1 MNSIGINYKEIEKE
15 REMDELILVN
25 AEDEEIGYGE
35 KAYVHE
41 KGLLHRAF
49 SVFIVNDGK
58 MLIQK
63 RNQNK
68 YHSGGLWTNACCS
81 HPRKGESLKEAV
93 HRRLE
98 EELGIDCDV
107 EELFDFMYRT
117 VFAENLYEYEFDH
130 VFLADYSGSIELNRE
145 EASEIKWIDL
155 QELKED
161 IVRRPEKYTS
171 WFLIAV
177 NKVIKVAEEKKEWK
191 Q

>member
-1 MNSIGINYKEIEKE
+1 MNSIGINYKKMEKE
-15 REMDELILVN
+15 RKMDELILVN

-63 RNQNK
+63 RNRNK

>member
-1 MNSIGINYKEIEKE
+1 MNSIGINYKKMEKE

-63 RNQNK
+63 RNRNK

-130 VFLADYSGSIELNRE
+130 VCLADYSGSIELNRE

>member
-63 RNQNK
+63 RNRNK

>member
-1 MNSIGINYKEIEKE
+1 MNSIGINYKEMEKE

-63 RNQNK
+63 RNRNK

-130 VFLADYSGSIELNRE
+130 VFLADYSGSIELNQE

>member
-1 MNSIGINYKEIEKE
+1 MNSIGINYKKMEKE

-35 KAYVHE
+35 KAYVHD

-63 RNQNK
+63 RNRNK

>member
-1 MNSIGINYKEIEKE
+1 MNSIGINYKKMEKE

-63 RNQNK
+63 RNRNK

-93 HRRLE
+93 RRRLE

-130 VFLADYSGSIELNRE
+130 VFLADYSGSIKLNRE

>member
-1 MNSIGINYKEIEKE
+1 MNNIGINYKEIEKE

-63 RNQNK
+63 RNRNK

-130 VFLADYSGSIELNRE
+130 VFLADYSGSIKLNRE

>member
-1 MNSIGINYKEIEKE
+1 MNSIGINYKKMEME

-63 RNQNK
+63 RNRNK

>member
-1 MNSIGINYKEIEKE
+1 MNSIGINYKKMEKE

-63 RNQNK
+63 RNRNK

-155 QELKED
+155 QALKED

>member
-1 MNSIGINYKEIEKE
+1 MNSIGINYKKMEKE

-63 RNQNK
+63 RNRNK

-130 VFLADYSGSIELNRE
+130 VFLAGYSGSIKLNRE

>member
-63 RNQNK
+63 RNRNK

-130 VFLADYSGSIELNRE
+130 VFLADYSGSIELIRE

>member
-1 MNSIGINYKEIEKE
+1 MNSIGINYKKMEKE

-63 RNQNK
+63 RNRNK

-145 EASEIKWIDL
+145 ETSEIKWIDL

>member
-1 MNSIGINYKEIEKE
+1 MNSIGINYKKMEKE

-63 RNQNK
+63 RNRNK

-171 WFLIAV
+171 WLLIAV

>member
-1 MNSIGINYKEIEKE
+1 MNSIGINYKKMEKE

-63 RNQNK
+63 RNRNK

>member
-1 MNSIGINYKEIEKE
+1 MNSIGINYKKMEKE

-63 RNQNK
+63 RNRNK
-68 YHSGGLWTNACCS
+68 YHSGGIWTNACCS

>member
-1 MNSIGINYKEIEKE
+1 MNSIGINYKKMEKE

-63 RNQNK
+63 RNRNK

-171 WFLIAV
+171 LFLIAV

>member
-161 IVRRPEKYTS
+161 IVRWPEKYTS

>member
-1 MNSIGINYKEIEKE
+1 MNSIGINYKKMEKE

-63 RNQNK
+63 RNRNK

-130 VFLADYSGSIELNRE
+130 VFLAGYSGSIELNRE

>member
-1 MNSIGINYKEIEKE
+1 MNSIGINYKKMEKE

-63 RNQNK
+63 RNRNK

-81 HPRKGESLKEAV
+81 HPGKGESLKEAV

>member
-1 MNSIGINYKEIEKE
+1 MNSIGINYKKMEKE

-63 RNQNK
+63 RNRNK

-107 EELFDFMYRT
+107 KELFDFMYRT

-161 IVRRPEKYTS
+161 IVCRPEKYTS

>member
-1 MNSIGINYKEIEKE
+1 MNNIGINYKKMEKE

-63 RNQNK
+63 RNRNK

>member
-58 MLIQK
+58 MLIQR
-63 RNQNK
+63 RNRNK

>member
-1 MNSIGINYKEIEKE
+1 MNSIGINYKKIEKE

-63 RNQNK
+63 RNRNK

>member
-1 MNSIGINYKEIEKE
+1 MNSIGINYKEMEKE

-63 RNQNK
+63 RNRNK

>member
-1 MNSIGINYKEIEKE
+1 MNNIGINYKEIEKE

-63 RNQNK
+63 RNRNK

>member
-1 MNSIGINYKEIEKE
+1 MNSIGINYKKMEKE
-15 REMDELILVN
+15 REMDELIIVN
-25 AEDEEIGYGE
+25 EEDEEIGYGE

-63 RNQNK
+63 RNRNK